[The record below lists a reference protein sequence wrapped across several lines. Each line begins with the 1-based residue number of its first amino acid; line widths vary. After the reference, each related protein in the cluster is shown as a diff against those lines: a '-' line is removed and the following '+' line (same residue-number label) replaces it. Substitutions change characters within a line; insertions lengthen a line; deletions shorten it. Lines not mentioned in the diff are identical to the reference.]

1 MAKKKKRS
9 VDPSEEFLRKLK
21 QLSSGLIHMAA
32 TLDFQYRSS
41 GSLFEDTTFDA
52 DGCDEIIRYL
62 GARAEGIRFM
72 TLMLHDSGTHKIN
85 PDAAERIRDME
96 IPT

>member
-32 TLDFQYRSS
+32 TLDFQYRCS
-41 GSLFEDTTFDA
+41 GSLFGDDLLDEDMSQTLVDQ
-52 DGCDEIIRYL
+52 L
-62 GARAEGIRFM
+62 AEACEGVREG
-72 TLMLHDSGTHKIN
+72 TLHLHDSGTHKIN